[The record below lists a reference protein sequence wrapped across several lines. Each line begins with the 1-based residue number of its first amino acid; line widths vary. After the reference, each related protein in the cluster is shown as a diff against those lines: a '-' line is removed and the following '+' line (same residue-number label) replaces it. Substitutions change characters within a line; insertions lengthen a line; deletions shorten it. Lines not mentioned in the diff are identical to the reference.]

1 MASIEEKKPSAR
13 PVTILVPSTS
23 DDYVDI
29 NLGRGEV
36 LYLQSATLQLEGCW
50 EADRSSSHVAEDRYN
65 HITRKSTLYTW
76 RVSAPT
82 AITYPNGEQH
92 VVVTPPNESGRVLC
106 LDDQNGQEGTEDQD
120 CIIKQVVIGRGPL
133 VSQGDDSKRPDCKL
147 DLTCDINICL
157 EPVVISGGPTAVSFK
172 CEDSLANLHFG
183 STWHIFGWVGH
194 RDAIP
199 QLQA

>member
-13 PVTILVPSTS
+13 PVTILVPSAS
-23 DDYVDI
+23 DGYVDI
-29 NLGRGEV
+29 ELGRGEV
-36 LYLQSATLQLEGCW
+36 MYLQSATLELDGCW
-50 EADRSSSHVAEDRYN
+50 DEGGDRYN
-65 HITRKSTLYTW
+65 HTTRKSTLYTW

-82 AITYPNGEQH
+82 TAATYNGQH
-92 VVVTPPNESGRVLC
+92 HTVVTPPNESGRVLC
-106 LDDQNGQEGTEDQD
+106 LDDQLQFGPEGTEDHD
-120 CIIKQVVIGRGPL
+120 CVIKQVVIGRGPSD
-133 VSQGDDSKRPDCKL
+133 SQGDDSKLPDWKL

-157 EPVVISGGPTAVSFK
+157 EPVVTSGGPTAVSFK
-172 CEDSLANLHFG
+172 CEDTGREPFG